1 MTRSVLPRST
11 LFSRVSAHWLA
22 LLLILAA
29 FALRTHRLGNKA
41 MWWDE
46 GFSVFLA
53 RMPLTEMMDATAHDT
68 HPLVYYA
75 ALHFWRMAVGDS
87 EVALRLLSVL
97 ASILLLPLAFRLVRS
112 LAGPH
117 AALCALGLLGLSRVL
132 VWYAQEVRQYSLA
145 ACLALASA
153 VLALTLWRSNSG
165 WRHATWWGYVAV
177 NVAGLLTLY
186 LFSSALVAQNLA
198 FAITIWRAPNKWRL
212 IVRWVG
218 AQVVIG
224 LACVP
229 WLWYYWP
236 RAPHHFVPPT
246 TLTTADVVKLYAG
259 TLLVGNPSD
268 LDRYWG
274 VMLLGGGLL
283 LAGGWLAWRT
293 SRPTPSANFGRWVV
307 LAGTLTPPLLVWLL
321 NLPTGLKLSFVPNPR
336 YFVVLAPWALCALG
350 VAVSQLSKRTIG
362 RVGVSVLLAL
372 WWTYALQYHGERY
385 LTDDFK
391 SAAATLAAYRQPTDV
406 VLLHNDQNWPSVAYH
421 LGGRDWTGLNNGRSI
436 ATDADAA
443 QLIETA
449 WQTHSGAWLLL
460 TPEALSNDPERHIFH
475 WLETRAL
482 AVREFRG
489 DPAARVYFFARTPER
504 ATQADTLNTSALKLP
519 TLSIS
524 PARGLTLFHA
534 EWLLPEYR
542 QGDTLRL
549 YLYWQN
555 EAAPSEYAYTLRLTT
570 LTGQLVDVLPAS
582 VTITDASPA
591 HLRQQIDFPVR
602 AYVRPG
608 TYTLSLEAG
617 SISETVGHISVA
629 PAQPHWLIT
638 TQPATPQPEQFESGI
653 KLLGYTAS
661 PNAGR
666 LRLTLYWT
674 TTAPIDLRYKFFAHV
689 HGLYAALNPLT
700 NTNLWAQ
707 VDGEPNFGATPVTTW
722 RTGETITDLLNV
734 DLPPGVYTVS
744 IGWYDFFTGQRLL
757 VLDPTTGEALA
768 DQAVLGPFTVEPTP

>member
-1 MTRSVLPRST
+1 MR
-11 LFSRVSAHWLA
+11 FGSRISAQWLA
-22 LLLILAA
+22 IILILAA
-29 FALRTHRLGNKA
+29 FALRTHRLGHKA

-46 GFSVFLA
+46 GYSVFLA
-53 RMPLTEMMDATAHDT
+53 RMPLAEMMDATAHDT
-68 HPLVYYA
+68 HPPIYYA

-97 ASILLLPLAFRLVRS
+97 AGILLLPLAFRLMRR
-112 LAGPH
+112 LAGPQ

-153 VLALTLWRSNSG
+153 VLALALWRSG
-165 WRHATWWGYVAV
+165 PRWRPAMWLGYVAV

-198 FAITIWRAPNKWRL
+198 FALTIWRAPNKWRL
-212 IVRWVG
+212 MLKWAS
-218 AQVVIG
+218 AQMVIA
-224 LACVP
+224 LACLP

-246 TLTTADVVKLYAG
+246 TLTTIEVIKLYAG

-268 LDRYWG
+268 LDRFWG
-274 VMLLGGGLL
+274 VMVLGGGLFVV
-283 LAGGWLAWRT
+283 GGWLAWRAL
-293 SRPTPSANFGRWVV
+293 RPTPSANFGRWVV
-307 LAGTLTPPLLVWLL
+307 LAGTLVPPLLVWLL

-336 YFVVLAPWALCALG
+336 YFVVLAPWALCLLG
-350 VAVSQLSKRTIG
+350 LAASQLSKRTLG
-362 RVGVSVLLAL
+362 RVGVSVLLAF
-372 WWTYALQYHGERY
+372 WWSYALQYHGERY

-421 LGGRDWTGLNNGRSI
+421 LGGRDWTGFNNGRLI
-436 ATDADAA
+436 ASDADAA

-449 WQTHSGAWLLL
+449 WQAHTGAWLLL
-460 TPEALSNDPERHIFH
+460 TPEALINDPEHHVQR
-475 WLETRAL
+475 WLEARAL

-489 DPAARVYFFARTPER
+489 DPAARLFFFARTPER
-504 ATQADTLNTSALKLP
+504 AAQADTLNTASPRPP
-519 TLSIS
+519 TLAMS
-524 PARGLTLFHA
+524 PAPGLTLFHA

-555 EAAPSEYAYTLRLTT
+555 ELAPGEYAYTLRLTT

-582 VTITDASPA
+582 ITLTDASPA
-591 HLRQQIDFPVR
+591 RLRQQIDFPVR
-602 AYVRPG
+602 AYVGPG
-608 TYTLSLEAG
+608 TYALSIEAG
-617 SISETVGHISVA
+617 SISETLGHVTVA

-638 TQPATPQPEQFESGI
+638 TQPATPHPARFENGI
-653 KLLGYTAS
+653 ELLGYTARPS
-661 PNAGR
+661 AGP
-666 LRLTLYWT
+666 LTLTLYWT
-674 TTAPIDLRYKFFAHV
+674 TTASIDQRYKFFAHV
-689 HGLYAALNPLT
+689 HGLNAALNPLT
-700 NTNLWAQ
+700 NTHLWAQ
-707 VDGEPNFGATPVTTW
+707 VDREPNFGATPVTTW
-722 RTGETITDLLNV
+722 RTGETITESLNF

-768 DQAVLGPFTVEPTP
+768 DQAVLGPFTLEPIP